1 MKSITR
7 LFFSFIA
14 LQFFVVA
21 ASAQDSSRLRISL
34 LTCTPGDEL
43 YSLFG
48 HSAIRV
54 TDSNA
59 VTDIVYNYGTF
70 NFDDD
75 GFYVKFVRGKLLY
88 YLSVA
93 YFPDFQADYQFTN
106 RGMREQLLN
115 LSAVEKTQLNHA
127 LIQNLQEE
135 NKYYQYDFFFDNC
148 TTRLRDLIERAKSPT
163 PILPAVMPLNTTFRQ
178 AIHQYLDAGQQ
189 HWSKLGIDILLGAK
203 TDGVMTAKDQ
213 EFLPDNL
220 MRALD
225 SVKNTSLVK
234 SNKKLYTLPDIQ
246 KEKIWFTPFVI
257 FSLLLLFYV
266 ICHFF
271 VAHKFPL
278 FMHGLDGM
286 LFFLTG
292 LLGILLIFMWVGT
305 DHSMTKN
312 NYNLLWALPTHIFF
326 SFLVTQN
333 LSWVKQYFGFSAVAG
348 ILLLC
353 AWYFLPQKLNPAM
366 IPFVLL
372 LIFRSYVIFRSR
384 KPEAPLTRYVA

>member
-384 KPEAPLTRYVA
+384 KPEAPPTRYVA

>member
-246 KEKIWFTPFVI
+246 KEKTWFTPFVI

-384 KPEAPLTRYVA
+384 KPEAPPTRYVA

>member
-246 KEKIWFTPFVI
+246 KEKTWFTPFVI

-353 AWYFLPQKLNPAM
+353 AWYFLAQKLNPAM

-384 KPEAPLTRYVA
+384 KPEAPPTRYVA